1 MAQNPLAPPPPSNDV
16 ALGRWLFLLWKRL
29 TTTGQIL
36 WGAIGFSGS
45 DLTDIETRNHNDLQ
59 NLNAG
64 NYRHLTE
71 TQYNDLTDGGATTL
85 HTHTGLVATTI
96 TVSDAG
102 SDTSTY
108 ILLSGNA
115 TGDEAVLSDSSLTWN
130 ASTNSIVA
138 GGFTHSAS
146 GFTTTTSSGPYVGI
160 SSASGDSN
168 LVYAIR
174 ATDASSSNERI
185 CSLQAE
191 NEAVSN
197 PFVATFQMVIMTD
210 GSTQMRFLVCD
221 AGTRTDRRTDTI
233 RLDYKGIYCTSSS
246 TSKAE
251 GFTHCAAAAGA
262 PSGTPT
268 NPTGNVPLYYDTTNN
283 KLYVY
288 NGAWKSV
295 TLT

>member
-1 MAQNPLAPPPPSNDV
+1 MSQLPLAPPPQTGQPID
-16 ALGRWLFLLWKRL
+16 GWLYLLWKRL
-29 TTTGQIL
+29 TATGQLL
-36 WGAIGFSGS
+36 WSQISFTGS

-59 NLNAG
+59 TLNAG
-64 NYRHLTE
+64 DYRHLTA
-71 TQYNDLTDGGATTL
+71 TQYTDLTDGGTTTL
-85 HTHTGLVATTI
+85 HTHSSGTASSI
-96 TVSDAG
+96 TVADAG
-102 SDTSTY
+102 SDTTCWPV
-108 ILLSGNA
+108 LVGTQ
-115 TGDEAVLSDSSLTWN
+115 TGDLAPITDGSLTWN

-146 GFTTTTSSGPYVGI
+146 GFTTTTTSGPYAGV
-160 SSASGDSN
+160 SSCSGNSDY
-168 LVYAIR
+168 VYAIR
-174 ATDASSSNERI
+174 ATDASNSNERI

-233 RLDYKGIYCTSSS
+233 RLDYKGLYCTTSS
-246 TSKAE
+246 TSKAA